1 MRYNSPMAA
10 PIAVLLGQFE
20 DLVAHGLR
28 AILSTDDLVELLATD
43 IPMNSME
50 NMVAEIEPDV
60 VVIDRARLDSPV
72 QVNDLVKA
80 QPETAFIVLIG
91 KASAEEASQ
100 LIAFGAT
107 GVIARDIEKDDLV
120 ISIRMASRGMRVMPG
135 FRGGLEQERAF
146 PDILTP
152 REAEVLELLQRGRS
166 NAEVANELSL
176 GIETV
181 RTHVRNIL
189 RKLGVSSRKEL
200 AAFGPF

>member
-1 MRYNSPMAA
+1 MAA
-10 PIAVLLGQFE
+10 PVAVLLGQFE
-20 DLVAHGLR
+20 DLIAHGLR
-28 AILSTDDLVELLATD
+28 AILATDDLVELIATD
-43 IPMNSME
+43 IPMSAME
-50 NMVAEIEPDV
+50 GMVAEIEPDV
-60 VVIDRARLDSPV
+60 VVVDRRRLDSPV

-80 QPETAFIVLIG
+80 QPETAFIVLISS
-91 KASAEEASQ
+91 ASAEEASQ

-107 GVIARDIEKDDLV
+107 GVIARDIAKDDLQ
-120 ISIRMASRGMRVMPG
+120 IAIRMASRGMRVMPG
-135 FRGGLEQERAF
+135 FRGGIEQERAF

-189 RKLGVSSRKEL
+189 RKLGVSSRKDL

>member
-1 MRYNSPMAA
+1 MSA
-10 PIAVLLGQFE
+10 PVALLLGQFE

-28 AILSTDDLVELLATD
+28 AILSADDLVELLATD
-43 IPMNSME
+43 IPMNALE
-50 NMVAEIEPDV
+50 GMVAEIEPDV
-60 VVIDRARLDSPV
+60 VVLDRRRLSSPV

-80 QPETAFIVLIG
+80 QPETAFVVVISS
-91 KASAEEASQ
+91 ASAEEASQ

-107 GVIARDIEKDDLV
+107 GVIARDIDAEDLRT
-120 ISIRMASRGMRVMPG
+120 SIRMAARGMRVMPG
-135 FRGGLEQERAF
+135 FRGGIEQERAF

-189 RKLGVSSRKEL
+189 RKLGVSSRKDL
-200 AAFGPF
+200 ASFGPF

>member
-1 MRYNSPMAA
+1 MAA

-20 DLVAHGLR
+20 DLIAHGMR
-28 AILSTDDLVELLATD
+28 SILAADDLIELLAAD
-43 IPMNSME
+43 IPMNALE
-50 NMVAEIEPDV
+50 GMVAEIEPDV
-60 VVIDRARLDSPV
+60 VVLDRRRLSSPV

-80 QPETAFIVLIG
+80 QPETAFVVVIG
-91 KASAEEASQ
+91 SASAEEASQ

-107 GVIARDIEKDDLV
+107 GVIAKDIDADDLRTAV
-120 ISIRMASRGMRVMPG
+120 RMASRGMRVMPG

>member
-1 MRYNSPMAA
+1 MAA
-10 PIAVLLGQFE
+10 PIAVLLGQFD
-20 DLVAHGLR
+20 DLIAHGMR
-28 AILSTDDLVELLATD
+28 AILAADDLVELLATD
-43 IPMNSME
+43 IPMNALE
-50 NMVAEIEPDV
+50 GMVAEIEPDV
-60 VVIDRARLDSPV
+60 VVVDRRRLSSPV

-80 QPETAFIVLIG
+80 QPETAFVVVIG
-91 KASAEEASQ
+91 SASAEEASQ

-107 GVIARDIEKDDLV
+107 GVIAKDIDAEDLRTAV
-120 ISIRMASRGMRVMPG
+120 RMASRGMRVMPG

-200 AAFGPF
+200 ASFGPF

>member
-1 MRYNSPMAA
+1 MAA

-43 IPMNSME
+43 IPMNAME
-50 NMVAEIEPDV
+50 GMVAEIEPDV
-60 VVIDRARLDSPV
+60 VVVDRRRLESPV

-91 KASAEEASQ
+91 ASSAEEAAQ

-107 GVIARDIEKDDLV
+107 GVVAKDIDKDDLL
-120 ISIRMASRGMRVMPG
+120 IAIRMAARGMRVMPG

-176 GIETV
+176 GVETV

-189 RKLGVSSRKEL
+189 RKLGVSSRKDL

>member
-1 MRYNSPMAA
+1 VAA

-20 DLVAHGLR
+20 DLIAHGMR
-28 AILSTDDLVELLATD
+28 SILAADDLVELLATD
-43 IPMNSME
+43 IPMNALE
-50 NMVAEIEPDV
+50 GMVAEIEPDV
-60 VVIDRARLDSPV
+60 VVLDRRRLSSPV

-80 QPETAFIVLIG
+80 QPETAFVVVIG
-91 KASAEEASQ
+91 SASAEEASQ
-100 LIAFGAT
+100 LIAFGAM
-107 GVIARDIEKDDLV
+107 GVIAKDIDAEDLRTAV
-120 ISIRMASRGMRVMPG
+120 RMASRGMRVMPG
-135 FRGGLEQERAF
+135 FRGGLEPQRAF

>member
-1 MRYNSPMAA
+1 MSYNSPMAA

-60 VVIDRARLDSPV
+60 VVVDRSRLDSPV

-80 QPETAFIVLIG
+80 QPETAFIVLIA

-107 GVIARDIEKDDLV
+107 GVVARDVDKDDLV
-120 ISIRMASRGMRVMPG
+120 IAIRMASRGMRVMPG

-166 NAEVANELSL
+166 NAQVAHELSL

-189 RKLGVSSRKEL
+189 RKLGVSNRKEL

>member
-1 MRYNSPMAA
+1 MAA
-10 PIAVLLGQFE
+10 PIAVLLGQFD

-28 AILSTDDLVELLATD
+28 TILSTDDLVELLAAD
-43 IPMNSME
+43 IPMNALE
-50 NMVAEIEPDV
+50 GVVAETEPDV
-60 VVIDRARLDSPV
+60 VVIDRRRLQSPV

-80 QPETAFIVLIG
+80 QPETAFVVLVAG
-91 KASAEEASQ
+91 ASADEASQ

-107 GVIARDIEKDDLV
+107 GVIARDIEKEDLL
-120 ISIRMASRGMRVMPG
+120 IAIRMASRGMRVMPG
-135 FRGGLEQERAF
+135 FRGGIEQERAF

-166 NAEVANELSL
+166 NAEIANELSL
-176 GIETV
+176 GLETV
-181 RTHVRNIL
+181 RTHVRHIL

>member
-1 MRYNSPMAA
+1 MAA

-20 DLVAHGLR
+20 DLIAHGMR
-28 AILSTDDLVELLATD
+28 SILAADDLVELLATD
-43 IPMNSME
+43 IPMNALE
-50 NMVAEIEPDV
+50 GMVAEIEPDV
-60 VVIDRARLDSPV
+60 VVLDRRRLSSPV

-80 QPETAFIVLIG
+80 QPETAFVVVIG
-91 KASAEEASQ
+91 SASAEEASQ

-107 GVIARDIEKDDLV
+107 GVIAKDIDAEDLQTAV
-120 ISIRMASRGMRVMPG
+120 RMASRGMRVMPG

-176 GIETV
+176 GIE
-181 RTHVRNIL
+181 
-189 RKLGVSSRKEL
+189 
-200 AAFGPF
+200 